1 MTMQQVHYRILQLG
15 TLSFSNP
22 LLWVAAAIVAFV
34 LLSIWP
40 ALLAE
45 PMQAQAGAVSAP
57 ASIVPAATYVSSD
70 PSLPS
75 AASVFAGRPY
85 EASQQIDGF

>member
-1 MTMQQVHYRILQLG
+1 MNTLAHHRSVQLG
-15 TLSFSNP
+15 TLSFANP
-22 LLWVAAAIVAFV
+22 LLWVIAALLGFL
-34 LLSIWP
+34 LLSSWP
-40 ALLAE
+40 ELAAK
-45 PMQAQAGAVSAP
+45 PAQAQAAPVAGADAT
-57 ASIVPAATYVSSD
+57 PAAIYVSSD